1 MAIAGLVLLI
11 LAGLVAPLLSWVWQR
26 ARGASASPATGR
38 SSWGLAIGAGL
49 LALTGAA
56 IPPAVTL
63 SNHPGAAIIGLEPM
77 VAQLLWAVPLGGL
90 LALMALVVALRQR
103 HWSNAA
109 AALGG
114 VMIATGTLLLGFAPW
129 A

>member
-1 MAIAGLVLLI
+1 LQKGSSCPQLATTVRLGQSRGAQTAVAIA
-11 LAGLVAPLLSWVWQR
+11 
-26 ARGASASPATGR
+26 
-38 SSWGLAIGAGL
+38 AGL
-49 LALTGAA
+49 LTLTGAA